1 MPSSAPP
8 PPIVA
13 LDAPPPAAP
22 LAQVN
27 QLARVPDISARE
39 RPQVRQDTALRR
51 RLRDEA
57 VQLLVALEDHE
68 AERRQWAFRS
78 GHGSPSRLLKSSMT
92 GAAGSGAF
100 ASVTRTSFLLGSPRT
115 MYSCKSS
122 HRCG

>member
-27 QLARVPDISARE
+27 QLARVPDLSARE
-39 RPQVRQDTALRR
+39 HPQVRQDAALGR
-51 RLRDEA
+51 RLRYEA

-68 AERRQWAFRS
+68 TERRKRAFRS
-78 GHGSPSRLLKSSMT
+78 GHSFGNQASISFSLVGLKWT
-92 GAAGSGAF
+92 PDSGPM
-100 ASVTRTSFLLGSPRT
+100 SPR
-115 MYSCKSS
+115 
-122 HRCG
+122 